1 MELDGL
7 RWGVLLTVFLAGLRH
22 GVDIDHLAAIS
33 DISSSQ
39 IERRRALF
47 LSTTYALGHALVL
60 MILGGVAVIGGE
72 RIPAALDSAMGRVIG
87 ATLVALGV
95 YVIYS
100 VIRYGRGFRLRSR
113 WALVLVGLRRTLM
126 WLRHERQPRQIQ
138 IVHDHPHPLNGHHSH
153 TAPEEVAAG
162 SAVTTKTLT
171 HSHEH
176 KHVVTMPADPF
187 TDYGVATSFGIGMI
201 HGVGAE
207 TPTQVLLFATAAGLA
222 GGTAALALVFVFVLG
237 LLLANTGVAIAAGY
251 GFGGAGKRA
260 PLAFVVLCVATAAM
274 SLVVGTL
281 YLLGRS
287 DLLPGLL
294 GG

>member
-1 MELDGL
+1 MELEGL

-22 GVDIDHLAAIS
+22 GVDIDHLAAIA

-39 IERRRALF
+39 IQRRRGLV

-60 MILGGVAVIGGE
+60 MILGGAAVVAGQ
-72 RIPAALDSAMGRVIG
+72 RIPDALDSAMGRVIG
-87 ATLVALGV
+87 ATLVVLGV

-113 WALVLVGLRRTLM
+113 WMLVLTGVRGTLM
-126 WLRHERQPRQIQ
+126 WLRREREPRRVE
-138 IVHDHPHPLNGHHSH
+138 IVHAHPHAVHGHHSH
-153 TAPEEVAAG
+153 AAPGRVTATAG
-162 SAVTTKTLT
+162 LSTKTLT
-171 HSHEH
+171 HTHEH
-176 KHVVTMPADPF
+176 KHVVSVPTDPF
-187 TDYGVATSFGIGMI
+187 TEYGVATSFGVGMI

-222 GGTAALALVFVFVLG
+222 GAGPGLTLVFVFVLG
-237 LLLANTGVAIAAGY
+237 LLMANTGVALAAAY

-260 PLAFVVLCVATAAM
+260 PLAFLMLCVVTAAM
-274 SLVVGTL
+274 SLAVGTL
-281 YLLGRS
+281 YLFGRA
-287 DLLPGLL
+287 DLLPGFM